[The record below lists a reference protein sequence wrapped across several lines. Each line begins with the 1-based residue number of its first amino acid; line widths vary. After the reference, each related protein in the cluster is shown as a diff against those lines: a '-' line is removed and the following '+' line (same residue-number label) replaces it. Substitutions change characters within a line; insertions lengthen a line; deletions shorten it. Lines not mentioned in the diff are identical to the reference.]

1 LYGLAFMGGW
11 LEQMSGFTDS
21 ARLASVGVV
30 TSLIMPSEAI
40 WRRAEFD
47 MQSPLAG
54 ALPFS
59 PFATVSIPS
68 RVMIGYAVVYLLIA
82 LILALYHFQRRDL

>member
-1 LYGLAFMGGW
+1 MGGW
-11 LEQMSGFTDS
+11 LEQMSGFTQS
-21 ARLASVGVV
+21 ARLATVGVV

-47 MQSPLAG
+47 MQTPLAA

-68 RVMIGYAVVYLLIA
+68 TTMIDYAAVYLVVA
-82 LILALYHFQRRDL
+82 LLMGVYHFQRRDL